1 MHFVNKG
8 LILLSFYKFTK
19 IENLSDLKNNIRELN
34 KKNSFF
40 GTILIS
46 TEGINGSVCGNY
58 DNIKIFRDLIIEK
71 ISPDFSTKMQ
81 SVFEI
86 PFKKFKVKIKKQI
99 IKIGE
104 KNFNP
109 ENATGKYL
117 NPDEWDEFLKNKN
130 TVVID
135 TRNSYESNIGFFK
148 DSIFPMTASFSEFP
162 EWFKKNCKNFR
173 SKNILTYCTG
183 GIRCEKAT
191 SYIKSIGFDKVFQ
204 LRGGI
209 LNYFTKINKA
219 KSNFEGECFVFDER
233 VTVNHSLKK
242 GKFSICY
249 ACGNP
254 LTKNDLIS
262 SLYSQGISCPNCYF
276 KTTSKQKKKFE
287 NRQKQFQLKKVNLI
301 S

>member
-1 MHFVNKG
+1 MHFVKPE

-19 IENLSDLKNNIRELN
+19 IENLIDLKNNIRELN

-40 GTILIS
+40 GTILVS
-46 TEGINGSVCGNY
+46 AEGVNGSICSSY
-58 DNIKIFRDLIIEK
+58 ENIQIFRHFIMKK
-71 ISPDFSTKMQ
+71 ISPDFSMKMQ
-81 SVFEI
+81 LVFEV
-86 PFKKFKVKIKKQI
+86 PFKKFRVKIKNQI

-109 ENATGKYL
+109 ENGTGRYL
-117 NPDEWDEFLKNKN
+117 NPNEWDEFLKNKN
-130 TVVID
+130 SLVID
-135 TRNSYESNIGFFK
+135 TRNSYESNIGYFK

-209 LNYFTKINKA
+209 LNYFTYVDMA
-219 KSNFEGECFVFDER
+219 KSNFQGECFVFDER
-233 VTVNHSLKK
+233 VSVNHSLKK
-242 GKFSICY
+242 GSFSVCY

-254 LTKNDLIS
+254 LTKNDLMS
-262 SLYSQGISCPNCYF
+262 SLYNKGISCPNCYF
-276 KTTSKQKKKFE
+276 KTTSQQKKKFE
-287 NRQKQFQLKKVNLI
+287 NRQKQFQFKKLI
-301 S
+301 